1 VGLLADENLDLAVV
15 VALRNAG
22 HDVVAMREAGK
33 GAPDELVIRRA
44 LNERRVLLTEDKDFG
59 ELVYKFSQPSPGV
72 ILLRRFESA
81 AQRLKCEALI
91 RTINDL
97 EDAIFEN
104 FVVVEPGRMRVRRK
118 RANKRRASPVA
129 ARPAVR

>member
-1 VGLLADENLDLAVV
+1 MRLLADENLGPAVV
-15 VALRNAG
+15 LALRNAG
-22 HDVVAMREAGK
+22 HDVVAVLEVSRGV
-33 GAPDELVIRRA
+33 PDEFVIKRA

-81 AQRLKCEALI
+81 PQRLKCEALI
-91 RTINDL
+91 RTINEL

-104 FVVVEPGRMRVRRK
+104 FVVVEPGRVRIRRK
-118 RANKRRASPVA
+118 PRQ
-129 ARPAVR
+129 